1 MKEKQQIEKIT
12 DLFGRHVDPPS
23 PACRVT
29 RDIPLYHFSQSKAKR
44 NVICYFFF
52 FLLFI
57 KLLTG
62 RCLFMNTNHF
72 NTNEYKRGKFNFQR
86 QIDVS
91 TKIKDGP
98 VQVQAANDREILK

>member
-29 RDIPLYHFSQSKAKR
+29 RDIPLYHFSHSKAKR
-44 NVICYFFF
+44 NVICLLFILF
-52 FLLFI
+52 FLLLT

-62 RCLFMNTNHF
+62 RCLFVNTNHV
-72 NTNEYKRGKFNFQR
+72 NANEYKRGKFYFQR
-86 QIDVS
+86 YQRF
-91 TKIKDGP
+91 TFPRK
-98 VQVQAANDREILK
+98 